1 MKKQFFVPTG
11 LALLLGSGVALAAD
25 TSHAQRA
32 TPAVSASQVIAA
44 TGTVKSV
51 DAGAGKVIY
60 LDPDIAAFAPLD
72 PVVERL
78 DGASIVLTPH
88 QIAPDATAEAARESL
103 QGGLTLA
110 FRSVAHR
117 HDPAAFV
124 AHGSTGAQGTGSH

>member
-51 DAGAGKVIY
+51 DAGAGKVII
-60 LDPDIAAFAPLD
+60 D
-72 PVVERL
+72 
-78 DGASIVLTPH
+78 
-88 QIAPDATAEAARESL
+88 
-103 QGGLTLA
+103 
-110 FRSVAHR
+110 
-117 HDPAAFV
+117 HDPIDTLQWPRMLMDFRLADRALANKIQVGDKVKFDLQ
-124 AHGSTGAQGTGSH
+124 ASEKGAYNVTAIESIH